1 MDNKTPERPAPRN
14 HKGTPLFVLLL
25 AVEVVAVLGFAVFF
39 VRLVGSKPAEPAPTP
54 SPTPAVTPVPTPSPT
69 PEPTPA
75 PTPSPTPAPV
85 TLAQY
90 PVVGDKI
97 GHLTISGTVVDCD
110 VYWGDSEAQF
120 ALGAGIYA
128 GSHLPG
134 EGGTILMASHT
145 GTYFRDLESV
155 TEGADITITTDY
167 GEYHYTVTR
176 MAVVQETD
184 TTAYDLDAD
193 TENIILYTCY
203 PFGILTRTT
212 QRYFVYGDLVSGP
225 ALITDSS
232 GEE

>member
-39 VRLVGSKPAEPAPTP
+39 VRLVGSAPAEPVPTP

-90 PVVGDKI
+90 PAVGDKI